1 MSQCNQ
7 HGYYSGPFCLEC
19 TTGEHSAQDAGYRL
33 FNEDRSLGQNQY
45 ASRYVD
51 GRHGYPNFGE
61 GLRFKGDP
69 EDYHSLYIHIDDYDE
84 FHRRVKKHRD
94 ER

>member
-1 MSQCNQ
+1 MSQCDK

-19 TTGEHSAQDAGYRL
+19 TTGEHSAQEAGYRL

-51 GRHGYPNFGE
+51 GM
-61 GLRFKGDP
+61 LSKILSV
-69 EDYHSLYIHIDDYDE
+69 SLALAPLILMIW
-84 FHRRVKKHRD
+84 VIWQ
-94 ER
+94 